1 MEKVVIKTAKFRN
14 TQVNGRAV
22 DYTVVRHKD
31 NDNFIK
37 DTNDECLIRIIL
49 TRFALIGWGF
59 VDNLDTDKLI
69 KITFPF
75 AVKFITEKLKDGT
88 LKEFEEIIISREDD
102 FFPYPFDLNKID
114 KIEGFVIEFNSE
126 KADIGKQIQANLI
139 ADSII
144 ELRDNINALIY
155 SKNKD
160 ILLKLGQERN
170 ILHLFRTIDNQEQF
184 SYAIATLG
192 NLVNDLNVDFLRKV
206 TSNTDRD
213 IKSFGLLELFLN
225 SIDNTPN
232 KSIEIFKTI
241 NRIRQGFPIHTDK
254 AEIIKNL
261 NKVGIEYPIE
271 NHNDSWQ
278 ILLKYYKSGL
288 TDLLN
293 KIKKYAPQ
301 HVL

>member
-1 MEKVVIKTAKFRN
+1 MEKVIIKTARFGD
-14 TQVNGRAV
+14 TQVNGLAV
-22 DYTVVRHKD
+22 DYFVVRHKD
-31 NDNFIK
+31 NDNFFK
-37 DTNDECLIRIIL
+37 DTNDEYWIKITL
-49 TRFALIGWGF
+49 THFALIGWGF
-59 VDNLDTDKLI
+59 VDNLDTNKLI

-75 AVKFITEKLKDGT
+75 AVRFITERLKDGT
-88 LKEFEEIIISREDD
+88 LKEFEEIIISREDN

-114 KIEGFVIEFNSE
+114 KIEGFEIEFNSE
-126 KADIGKQIQANLI
+126 KTDIGKRIQTNLI

-155 SKNKD
+155 FKNKD

-206 TSNTDRD
+206 TSNSDKD
-213 IKSFGLLELFLN
+213 IKSFGLLEIFLN
-225 SIDNTPN
+225 AIDTTPN
-232 KSIEIFKTI
+232 ESIEIFKTI

-261 NKVGIEYPIE
+261 KKIGIEYPIE

-278 ILLKYYKSGL
+278 ILLKYYKNGL

-293 KIKKYAPQ
+293 KIKKYAA
-301 HVL
+301 

>member
-1 MEKVVIKTAKFRN
+1 
-14 TQVNGRAV
+14 
-22 DYTVVRHKD
+22 
-31 NDNFIK
+31 
-37 DTNDECLIRIIL
+37 
-49 TRFALIGWGF
+49 
-59 VDNLDTDKLI
+59 
-69 KITFPF
+69 
-75 AVKFITEKLKDGT
+75 LKDGT